1 MIEIFSNRMEITNPG
16 KPLIDVF
23 RFIDH
28 APISRNEKLAS
39 LMRRMNICE
48 ERGSGIDR
56 ALLQCEI
63 YQLPAPDFQRDELF
77 TKVVMFAPMTL
88 RQMNKED
95 KRRAC
100 YQHCCLEY
108 LSGKKMTNESFRGR
122 LNISDENYSIASR
135 IISDTIAAQYIKLDD
150 ATASS
155 KKYARY
161 IPFWV

>member
-1 MIEIFSNRMEITNPG
+1 MLARKAVRVIFYKENDRINAIKEQVGGKGYAVGFEGLVDYISANLPVNEEIGKALRKEIPMY
-16 KPLIDVF
+16 P
-23 RFIDH
+23 
-28 APISRNEKLAS
+28 
-39 LMRRMNICE
+39 
-48 ERGSGIDR
+48 
-56 ALLQCEI
+56 
-63 YQLPAPDFQRDELF
+63 LPAPDFQRDELF

-150 ATASS
+150 AMASS